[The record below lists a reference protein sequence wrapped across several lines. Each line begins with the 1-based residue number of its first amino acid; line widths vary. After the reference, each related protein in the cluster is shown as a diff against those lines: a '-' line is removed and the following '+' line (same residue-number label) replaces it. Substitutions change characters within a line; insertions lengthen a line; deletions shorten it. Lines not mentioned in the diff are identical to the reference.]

1 MEGAM
6 AQVDSTG
13 PKKDPGS
20 DETAREIAQDALDA
34 YADGMQETGDK
45 LARKAVEIDRDAV
58 VEVVQEIDEAA
69 QPTTPASKDR

>member
-1 MEGAM
+1 M
-6 AQVDSTG
+6 AQTGSTG

-34 YADGMQETGDK
+34 YADGMEETGDK

-69 QPTTPASKDR
+69 QPTAPRSKER